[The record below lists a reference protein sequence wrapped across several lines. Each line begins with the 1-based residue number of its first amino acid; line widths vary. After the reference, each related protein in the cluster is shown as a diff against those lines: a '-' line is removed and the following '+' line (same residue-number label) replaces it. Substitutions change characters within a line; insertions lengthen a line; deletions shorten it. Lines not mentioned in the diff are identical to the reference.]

1 MLMNDGVATI
11 LRGHNTAAVGAMP
24 VMEYEPLIETYYGEK
39 TVGINRYW
47 TAKSND
53 AQADLLIEIPLLPDV
68 TVQDR
73 CKLEPYLMPTGGT
86 YKILQVQHVKDEDG
100 QPCTDLT
107 LELIDPLDDTLK
119 EAGA

>member
-1 MLMNDGVATI
+1 
-11 LRGHNTAAVGAMP
+11 MP
-24 VMEYEPLIETYYGEK
+24 VIEYEPIHETYYGEK

-47 TAKSND
+47 TAKSHD
-53 AQADLLIEIPLLPDV
+53 AQADMLIELPSLPDI

-73 CKLEPYLMPTGGT
+73 CRLAPYYTSTGGT
-86 YKILQVQHVKDEDG
+86 YKILQVQHVRDEDG

-107 LELIDPLDDTLK
+107 LELIAPLDDTLK